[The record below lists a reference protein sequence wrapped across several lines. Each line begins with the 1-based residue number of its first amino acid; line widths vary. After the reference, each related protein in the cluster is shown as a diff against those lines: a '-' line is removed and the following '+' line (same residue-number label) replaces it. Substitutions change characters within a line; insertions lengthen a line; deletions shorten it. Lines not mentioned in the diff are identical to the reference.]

1 MKSICIVGK
10 GSSLLTK
17 NIASLIDEHDI
28 VIRINH
34 LPHDDNYKFIGK
46 KTTILSA
53 RSKFKLKVFFN
64 EINDLDVW
72 VCSHRIDRL
81 QEFNLKSYT
90 LLNLT
95 EIEYLRKYFNNFL
108 NIQSTIDDSLLN
120 MIIPDTG
127 ITTILLAIL
136 RFPNHKIN
144 VCGFDLYKNGNHNIY
159 TSKYNSSIF
168 LTPVFQQIICYK
180 SLIKRGLISEL

>member
-17 NIASLIDEHDI
+17 NIASAIDEHDI
-28 VIRINH
+28 IIRVNH
-34 LPHDDNYKFIGK
+34 LPDDDNYKFIGK

-53 RSKFKLKVFFN
+53 RSKFKLKNFYHK
-64 EINDLDVW
+64 INDLDIW

-81 QEFNLKSYT
+81 SEFNLKSYT
-90 LLNLT
+90 IINLN
-95 EIEYLRKYFNNFL
+95 EIEYLRNYFNNFL
-108 NIQSTIDDSLLN
+108 NIKSTVDDSILN

-136 RFPNHKIN
+136 RFPNYKIN
-144 VCGFDLYKNGNHNIY
+144 VCGFDLYKDGNSNIY
-159 TSKYNSSIF
+159 TTKKNSSIF

-180 SLIKRGLISEL
+180 SLIKQELITEL

>member
-17 NIASLIDEHDI
+17 NIASAIDEHDI
-28 VIRINH
+28 IIRVNH
-34 LPHDDNYKFIGK
+34 LPDDDNYKFIGK

-53 RSKFKLKVFFN
+53 RSKFKLKNFYHK
-64 EINDLDVW
+64 INDLDIW

-81 QEFNLKSYT
+81 KQFNLKSYT
-90 LLNLT
+90 LLNLD
-95 EIEYLRKYFNNFL
+95 EIEYLKKYFNNFL
-108 NIQSTIDDSLLN
+108 NIQSTIDDSILN

-127 ITTILLAIL
+127 ITTILLAML

-159 TSKYNSSIF
+159 TSKVNSSIF
-168 LTPVFQQIICYK
+168 LTPVFQQMIFYK
-180 SLIKRGLISEL
+180 SLIKMGSISEL